1 MPSKVLGAPPHSA
14 PFEFNYPVYPELELE
29 NDGTAVMVRNKD
41 GDQGGIRHPEVRDEQ
56 LASRRS

>member
-1 MPSKVLGAPPHSA
+1 MGAPPHSA

-41 GDQGGIRHPEVRDEQ
+41 VDQGGIRHPEVRDEQ